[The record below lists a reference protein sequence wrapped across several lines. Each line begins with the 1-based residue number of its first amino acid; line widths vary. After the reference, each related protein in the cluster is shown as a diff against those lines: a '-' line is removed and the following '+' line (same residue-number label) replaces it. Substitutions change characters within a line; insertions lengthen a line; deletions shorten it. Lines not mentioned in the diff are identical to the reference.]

1 MNWFPGLHTV
11 ASIAFERLWYCLAE
25 GSLLVV
31 AVALAMRFVRHQSSR
46 TKFVIW
52 FSALLATAFLPMLG
66 VKLSGEAASMIP
78 SKAVVTLPLS
88 IALYVF
94 AAWILLACAG
104 LIRVLA
110 GVRQLRRLRAGCEE
124 LDAQQLGPEL
134 THTIED
140 FRTARRVSLL
150 VSKEVQVPT
159 AVGFFKPAVIIPA
172 WMLEEGASD
181 ELRHV
186 MLHELAHLRRRDD
199 WTNLIK
205 KVVKAVLFFHPGVW
219 WMEKELSLHREMAC
233 DDEVLAETGN
243 PRSYAESLARVAER
257 NFLRRQIA
265 MAQAAVSKMRQLSTR
280 VTRIL
285 DPNRGQSTKIWKPAV
300 PAVVALA
307 LVSGASVS
315 WVPNLV
321 KVDDG
326 ASSVSTQAASR
337 SSSSVM
343 PSAAPQLAPPVHPS
357 VRAWPASLRSDRTNQ
372 THARSLYVPARAT
385 SVKKFTPVRTL
396 KTQTAKAKAQHQEH
410 APVILAKFEAPT
422 GQGKVQSDAAAQP
435 QEQQQR
441 FVLVIETRQTVTAGA
456 NGLQVSVQQLRW
468 LVPVNRIQ
476 KQLPSKT

>member
-52 FSALLATAFLPMLG
+52 FSALLATAFMPMLG

-199 WTNLIK
+199 WTNLIQ
-205 KVVKAVLFFHPGVW
+205 KVVKALLFFHPGVW

-233 DDEVLAETGN
+233 DDDVLAETGN
-243 PRSYAESLARVAER
+243 PRSYAESLARVAEK

-285 DPNRGQSTKIWKPAV
+285 DPNRGQSTQIWKPAV

-326 ASSVSTQAASR
+326 TSPVTAHVVSHP
-337 SSSSVM
+337 SSSAGAVSADVSPVM
-343 PSAAPQLAPPVHPS
+343 NPG
-357 VRAWPASLRSDRTNQ
+357 VRAWQASLKSERANQ
-372 THARSLYVPARAT
+372 ENARSLYVPARTTA
-385 SVKKFTPVRTL
+385 VKKLQPARTL
-396 KTQTAKAKAQHQEH
+396 RSRIVNTKTRHQEH
-410 APVILAKFEAPT
+410 APVMLAKFEAPGGPKT
-422 GQGKVQSDAAAQP
+422 ALP
-435 QEQQQR
+435 
-441 FVLVIETRQTVTAGA
+441 ETAM
-456 NGLQVSVQQLRW
+456 
-468 LVPVNRIQ
+468 
-476 KQLPSKT
+476 